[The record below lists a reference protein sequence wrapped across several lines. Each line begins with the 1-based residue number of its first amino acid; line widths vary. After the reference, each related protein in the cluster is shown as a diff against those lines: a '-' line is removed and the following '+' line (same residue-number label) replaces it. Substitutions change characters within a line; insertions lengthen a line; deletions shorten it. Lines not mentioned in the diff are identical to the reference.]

1 MKNNLIKILFFISL
15 FFTWQIVVWTGIIP
29 PSALPGPGQVL
40 ASLMT
45 ILQDGSLLSGALV
58 SLARL
63 FAAYVTAMV
72 GGVLI
77 GIVISRFEWM
87 ESTVGSLALALQT
100 LPSIC
105 WLPLAVIWFGAS
117 EAAIFFVV
125 VIGAILSVV
134 LATEAGIRHVPKVLI
149 QAARSMGASGF
160 ALYRRVIV
168 PAAFPSIIAG
178 FKQGWAFAWR
188 TLMAAE
194 LLYGN
199 RGLGFLLQAGKKA
212 NDTSLFLA
220 IILVLITIGVAV
232 ELAFFRPLEKKVRAQ
247 WGLS

>member
-1 MKNNLIKILFFISL
+1 MKNNIIKFLFFLSL
-15 FFTWQIVVWTGIIP
+15 FLAWQGIVWTGALP
-29 PSALPGPGQVL
+29 PHILPGPGQVL
-40 ASLMT
+40 TSLFS
-45 ILQDGSLLSGALV
+45 LVKDGSLLNGALI

-63 FAAYVTAMV
+63 LVAYVTALV

-117 EAAIFFVV
+117 ETAIFFVV

-134 LATEAGIRHVPKVLI
+134 LATESGIRHVPKVLI
-149 QAARSMGASGF
+149 QAARSMGATGPT
-160 ALYRRVIV
+160 LYRRVIL
-168 PAAFPSIIAG
+168 PAAFPSILTG

-199 RGLGFLLQAGKKA
+199 RGLGYLLQAGKKA
-212 NDTSLFLA
+212 DDTSMFLA
-220 IILVLITIGVAV
+220 IILVLILIGIGVETV
-232 ELAFFRPLEKKVRAQ
+232 FFRPLEKKIRNR